1 MCSGKWRRDAVKRR
15 EEKYPPCR
23 IHPSGCRNCK
33 IVVMNLNNDPAQARS
48 HIKKRRN
55 GLNSRGVV
63 AQWLRNC
70 VKPCAWCFGRVGMV
84 RPTSACSL
92 SCETC
97 QRHSAASAS
106 GSAGKAGQGPCSH
119 CISPMGMVNVVVGV
133 NGRAKA
139 RAQEVSGAAAAVL
152 RTLESLHDTQAVF
165 LLMRD
170 SPLDIVDEGSVSRRR
185 CRCVCCGEGRRRV
198 LPKRYRQRS
207 PVRLCELMGGTGIL
221 ISSPIPPRKCL
232 TLG

>member
-1 MCSGKWRRDAVKRR
+1 M
-15 EEKYPPCR
+15 
-23 IHPSGCRNCK
+23 
-33 IVVMNLNNDPAQARS
+33 
-48 HIKKRRN
+48 
-55 GLNSRGVV
+55 
-63 AQWLRNC
+63 AQWLRNS
-70 VKPCAWCFGRVGMV
+70 VKPCARCFGRVGMV

-139 RAQEVSGAAAAVL
+139 RAKEDSGAAAAVL

-170 SPLDIVDEGSVSRRR
+170 CGEDCSAADASRSRDSRDSPLDIVDEGSVSRCR
-185 CRCVCCGEGRRRV
+185 CRCGCCGEGGWENVAEALPTTFAGSALRADGWGGDAYLKSHTSSEAPHTWLV
-198 LPKRYRQRS
+198 LR
-207 PVRLCELMGGTGIL
+207 
-221 ISSPIPPRKCL
+221 
-232 TLG
+232 